1 MQNQGSTA
9 EIMGD
14 IEPNVVL
21 VRATTGKHP
30 CVQEELLEAR
40 QHYEQI
46 LISSAEKDV
55 VGHSSSG

>member
-9 EIMGD
+9 EIKGD
-14 IEPNVVL
+14 IEPHVVL
-21 VRATTGKHP
+21 VKATTGKHP
-30 CVQEELLEAR
+30 CVQEELLGAC
-40 QHYEQI
+40 QHYEHI